1 MSLFYQGTTKLVT
14 AKLNINVGSCSV
26 KGIKEENQDSLGH
39 FIPDN
44 INLLTGKGIACAL
57 ADGVSSSAEA
67 KQASQC
73 CVTGFLEDYFS
84 TPDSWSVKKS
94 GGKVLTAINNW
105 LYSQSN
111 QFHDSSRGLVST
123 FSALVLKSTTA
134 HLFHVGDSR
143 IYLFRD
149 NNLEQL
155 TTDHRIKIP
164 GEQEYLARAMGVDYR
179 LDIDYKAISVDVG
192 DIFLITT
199 DGVHDFLSDKAI
211 ATFLR
216 EGNPDLTRVCE
227 QIVEQSLENEST
239 DNVSCQLIQ
248 VTELPSQ
255 DADEVFSQLTELPF
269 PPELYEGVILD
280 GYRITREL
288 HASSTSQLYLAVD
301 TETDEKVVIKTPSV
315 NFEDDPAYLERF
327 QLEEWA
333 GRRIDS
339 PHVIRTIEQQRPR
352 RFMYYIMEYIEGKT
366 LEQWMVDQKTPD
378 LTVIRNIVSQTV
390 SGLRAFH
397 RMDMLH
403 QDLKPGNIMVTAEGL
418 VKIVDFGSTKIA
430 GIADI
435 STPVERSELLGTK
448 NYTAPEYLLGESGT
462 TRSDMFSLG
471 CIIYEMITKKLP
483 YGDALSRS
491 SDQSSLRRLKYSPI
505 SNHMKDIPHWV
516 DKAIRT
522 AVQVNPSNRYEK
534 LSELETDLRKPNP
547 QYLKE
552 DSLPLIERN
561 PIAFWRSVSLLLLA
575 SNAALLYLYLN
586 N

>member
-1 MSLFYQGTTKLVT
+1 VVSKLKVDIGAFST
-14 AKLNINVGSCSV
+14 

-39 FIPDN
+39 MIPEN
-44 INLLTGKGIACAL
+44 INLLAGKGIACAL

-73 CVTGFLEDYFS
+73 CVTGFLDDYFS

-111 QFHDSSRGLVST
+111 QYHDSERGLVST

-134 HLFHVGDSR
+134 HLFHVGDTR
-143 IYLFRD
+143 IYLLRGK
-149 NNLEQL
+149 NLEQL
-155 TTDHRIKIP
+155 TTDHRIQIP
-164 GEQEYLARAMGVDYR
+164 GEKEYLARAMGVDYR
-179 LDIDYKAISVDVG
+179 LDIDYKSLSVDVG
-192 DIFLITT
+192 DLFLITT
-199 DGVHDFLSDKAI
+199 DGVHDYLSDKTI
-211 ATFLR
+211 ATILQST
-216 EGNPDLTRVCE
+216 GLDLNSLCE
-227 QIVEQSLENEST
+227 SIVEQALAKESA
-239 DNVSCQLIQ
+239 DNVSCQLIK

-255 DADEVFSQLTELPF
+255 DADEVFSQLTALPF

-301 TETDEKVVIKTPSV
+301 SDTQEKVVIKTPSV

-327 QLEEWA
+327 QLEEWI
-333 GRRIDS
+333 GRRVDS

-352 RFMYYIMEYIEGKT
+352 HFMYYVMEYIEGQT
-366 LEQWMVDQKTPD
+366 LEQWMSDQTTPD
-378 LTVIRNIVSQTV
+378 LTVIRNIVSQAV

-403 QDLKPGNIMVTAEGL
+403 QDIKPGNIMITGEGL

-435 STPVERSELLGTK
+435 STPVERNELLGTK
-448 NYTAPEYLLGESGT
+448 NYTAPEYLLGDAGT
-462 TRSDMFSLG
+462 TRSDMFALG
-471 CIIYEMITKKLP
+471 CIIYEMITGKLP
-483 YGDALSRS
+483 YGTALSRS
-491 SDQSSLRRLKYSPI
+491 SDQASLRRLKYTPI
-505 SNHMKDIPHWV
+505 SNHVSDIPHWV

-522 AVQVNPSNRYEK
+522 AVQVNPENRYEK
-534 LSELETDLRKPNP
+534 LSELESDLRKPNSV
-547 QYLKE
+547 YLKE
-552 DSLPLIERN
+552 ESLPLMERN
-561 PIAFWRSVSLLLLA
+561 PVAFWRSLSVVLLVSNLVMI
-575 SNAALLYLYLN
+575 YLYSQV
-586 N
+586 